1 MRAALFYFSGTGNTW
16 RTANLYAAR
25 LQRSGWGTEVVAVES
40 ALRSGLMP
48 DRDCLGV
55 GFPVY
60 AFGPP
65 RVVDRFLHMLPSG
78 KGRLAFVWA
87 VAGGIVGGATAI
99 VCDRLEAYGYRV
111 VHERAYVV
119 PENVHWSWS
128 KPAVAARAK
137 ERAWSRIE
145 GLVARAADELA
156 AGRVRRAR
164 PGHVRRG
171 LMSGGMWR
179 WYMRSGAHAGRYIG
193 VTAACRPCGL
203 CAAACPTSAM
213 PSIPLEHR
221 VGSECTFC
229 LRCAS
234 ICPRQAVTVRLLPG
248 ITSILHRHLE
258 PGYGDDVPK
267 AMSMASERRT

>member
-1 MRAALFYFSGTGNTW
+1 MRAALYYFSGTGNTW
-16 RTANLYAAR
+16 RTANLYAAG
-25 LQRSGWGTEVVAVES
+25 LQRSGWETEVMAVEA
-40 ALRSGLMP
+40 ALRDGLMP
-48 DRDCLGV
+48 AADCLGL

-65 RVVDRFLHMLPSG
+65 RVVDRFLPTLPP
-78 KGRLAFVWA
+78 GRGRPAFVWA

-99 VCDRLEAYGYRV
+99 VCDRLEANGYRV
-111 VHERAYVV
+111 VHERAYAV
-119 PENVHWSWS
+119 PENGHWRWS
-128 KPAVAARAK
+128 KPAVAAMAK

-145 GLVARAADELA
+145 ALVACAADELA
-156 AGRVRRAR
+156 TGRVRRAR

-179 WYMRSGAHAGRYIG
+179 WYMRSCAHAGRYIG
-193 VTAACRPCGL
+193 VTAACRSCGL

-213 PSIPLEHR
+213 PANPLAHR

-234 ICPRQAVTVRLLPG
+234 ICPRQAVTIRLLPKVIG
-248 ITSILHRHLE
+248 ILHRHLE
-258 PGYGDDVPK
+258 PGYADVIRAIDK
-267 AMSMASERRT
+267 AAAP